1 MSETTNNVVEMAT
14 EKKYTLRKLEAKDI
28 APMTSILSKI
38 GLKEVKNCFSPDDMK
53 AIAGG
58 EGGIEAVGAVGVS
71 VAFEIAGVI
80 LGNYERCQNDVFSFL
95 ASLSGMDI
103 KQIESLPLG
112 TFTEMVFDVVKKEEF
127 KDFMKVVSKL
137 FKQVT
142 SNFGICC
149 IKDTAIP

>member
-1 MSETTNNVVEMAT
+1 MSETTNNVVEMTT
-14 EKKYTLRKLEAKDI
+14 EKKYTIRKLEAKDI
-28 APMTSILSKI
+28 APMASILSKI

-112 TFTEMVFDVVKKEEF
+112 TFAEMVIDVVKKEDF

-137 FKQVT
+137 FK
-142 SNFGICC
+142 
-149 IKDTAIP
+149 

>member
-14 EKKYTLRKLEAKDI
+14 EKNYTLRKLEAKDI
-28 APMTSILSKI
+28 APMASILSKI

-58 EGGIEAVGAVGVS
+58 DGSIEAVGAVGVS

-80 LGNYERCQNDVFSFL
+80 LSNYERCQNDVFKFL

-103 KQIESLPLG
+103 KQIETLPLD
-112 TFTEMVFDVVKKEEF
+112 TFTEMVIDVVRKEEF
-127 KDFMKVVSKL
+127 ADFIKVVSKL
-137 FKQVT
+137 FK
-142 SNFGICC
+142 
-149 IKDTAIP
+149 

>member
-1 MSETTNNVVEMAT
+1 MSETTLRDVLTDPKTYENVVDHIP
-14 EKKYTLRKLEAKDI
+14 EKEEGKAYALRKLEAKDI
-28 APMTSILSKI
+28 APMASILSKI

-58 EGGIEAVGAVGVS
+58 DGSIEAVGAVGVS

-80 LGNYERCQNDVFSFL
+80 LSNYERCQNDVFSFL

-112 TFTEMVFDVVKKEEF
+112 TFAEMVIDVVKKEDF

-137 FKQVT
+137 FK
-142 SNFGICC
+142 
-149 IKDTAIP
+149 

>member
-28 APMTSILSKI
+28 APMASILSKI

-80 LGNYERCQNDVFSFL
+80 LSNYERCQNDVFSFL

-112 TFTEMVFDVVKKEEF
+112 TFAEMVIDVVKKEDF
-127 KDFMKVVSKL
+127 KDFMKVVSRS
-137 FKQVT
+137 FK
-142 SNFGICC
+142 
-149 IKDTAIP
+149 

>member
-1 MSETTNNVVEMAT
+1 MSETTNNVVEMTT

-28 APMTSILSKI
+28 APMASILSKI

-58 EGGIEAVGAVGVS
+58 DGSIEAVGAVGVS

-80 LGNYERCQNDVFSFL
+80 LSNYERCQNDVFSFL

-103 KQIESLPLG
+103 KQIGSLPLG
-112 TFTEMVFDVVKKEEF
+112 TFTEMVIDVVKKEEF

-137 FKQVT
+137 FK
-142 SNFGICC
+142 
-149 IKDTAIP
+149 